1 MVMCAKF
8 DYLLFKMNLY
18 PPFEK
23 KIGGGLDGT
32 GRDATGWVGTG
43 WDGLGRVGSRR
54 DGLSDVSEAL
64 L

>member
-23 KIGGGLDGT
+23 KNTRGT
-32 GRDATGWVGTG
+32 GRDGLGRDG
-43 WDGLGRVGSRR
+43 MRRDGLGRV
-54 DGLSDVSEAL
+54 EAGRVERGE
-64 L
+64 

>member
-23 KIGGGLDGT
+23 KNTRGTGPDGLGRDGT
-32 GRDATGWVGTG
+32 GRDGTR
-43 WDGLGRVGSRR
+43 WDGLGRV
-54 DGLSDVSEAL
+54 EAGRVKRGE
-64 L
+64 